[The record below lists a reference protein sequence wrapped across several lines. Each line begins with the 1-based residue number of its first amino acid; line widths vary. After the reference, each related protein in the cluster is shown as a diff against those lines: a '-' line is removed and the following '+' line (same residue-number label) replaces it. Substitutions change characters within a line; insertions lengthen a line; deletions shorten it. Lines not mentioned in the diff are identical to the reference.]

1 MTHKFISLLVGLL
14 FCLIT
19 TTSGDTHI
27 LYSDGNKVYELPDE
41 VTSITITNGK
51 VELGYKTDEFSPTKQ
66 EKKVEKKE
74 EVKTE
79 ETEGLTPEEKRKIKD
94 KRKIKEAFKHFGV
107 SFLEAFVFCLMCGI
121 ACFIVMVG
129 YFVIL
134 RIIIN
139 LQHKYAKKS

>member
-1 MTHKFISLLVGLL
+1 MTHKFISLLIGLL
-14 FCLIT
+14 FSFAMIV
-19 TTSGDTHI
+19 SADTHI

-79 ETEGLTPEEKRKIKD
+79 ETEELTPEEKRKIK
-94 KRKIKEAFKHFGV
+94 EGFKHFGI
-107 SFLEAFVFCLMCGI
+107 SLLEAVVFCLVCGG
-121 ACFIVMVG
+121 ACFLVMVG
-129 YFVIL
+129 YFIIL
-134 RIIIN
+134 RIIIT
-139 LQHKYAKKS
+139 LQHKYAKKG

>member
-51 VELGYKTDEFSPTKQ
+51 VEFGYKTDEFSPTKQ

-74 EVKTE
+74 EVKAE
-79 ETEGLTPEEKRKIKD
+79 ETEGLTPEG

-107 SFLEAFVFCLMCGI
+107 SFLEAFLFCLMCGV

-129 YFVIL
+129 YFIIL
-134 RIIIN
+134 RIIIT
-139 LQHKYAKKS
+139 LQHKYAKKG

>member
-1 MTHKFISLLVGLL
+1 MIHKFISLLVGLL

-27 LYSDGNKVYELPDE
+27 LYSDGNKVYELPDK

-79 ETEGLTPEEKRKIKD
+79 ETEGLTPEEKRKIK
-94 KRKIKEAFKHFGV
+94 EAFKHFGV
-107 SFLEAFVFCLMCGI
+107 SFLEAFVFCLMCGV
-121 ACFIVMVG
+121 ACFIAMVG
-129 YFVIL
+129 YFIIL

-139 LQHKYAKKS
+139 LQHKYAKKG